1 MRYLALIVVLA
12 GCSCRVQSAPALPAD
27 PPAPPAAPEPA
38 RPACEFPP
46 EPTPPSIVGYPENQ
60 ELLTTRS
67 DALELR
73 RYLLAGAE
81 WRRAVEKCLGGAQ

>member
-1 MRYLALIVVLA
+1 MRFLAVLTVVLA
-12 GCSCRVQSAPALPAD
+12 GCSCRVQSTPALPAD
-27 PPAPPAAPEPA
+27 PPRVAEPAPP

-46 EPTPPSIVGYPENQ
+46 EPAPPSIVGWPTEL

-73 RYLLAGAE
+73 RYLIAGAE
-81 WRRAVEKCLGGAQ
+81 WRRAVEKCIGGAP